1 MSREH
6 QSEPR
11 ITAAD
16 RSIAEARIRVLAQK
30 VFLKRLARVDPSV
43 LSGHASIMLMTMRQ
57 TLTAMERARDA
68 LAREAGAGDGAKL
81 SRGPATVISLAD
93 VRAAR
98 ELEVILLEPRHPSG
112 HA

>member
-16 RSIAEARIRVLAQK
+16 RSIAEARVRVLAQK

-57 TLTAMERARDA
+57 TLAAMERSREA
-68 LAREAGAGDGAKL
+68 LLREAGDGPRP
-81 SRGPATVISLAD
+81 SRGPATVISLEDA
-93 VRAAR
+93 RAAR

-112 HA
+112 RS